1 MKRTMRNRM
10 VAVSAVGG
18 LGLLA
23 AGGAFAA
30 TSNNLIVGSTAIQPA
45 FNVLCTHIGG
55 NFCTDSGGG
64 SGAGITAFKN
74 DTADW
79 EASDAPLAATDI
91 TGFVKSNGYRYF
103 VPAIWG
109 VTLATHFSGEK
120 APIKLSGA
128 VIASIFDGQ
137 VNKWNAKQI
146 TSLNPGVKFPNATI
160 VECVR
165 GDSSGTSYVFSNY
178 LARASSTFLK
188 TVGPASKRPAW
199 KGTVTS
205 YGTGNGLVS
214 ACVNGTSNSIGYVE
228 LATAV
233 GSNKY
238 LASVGHTYKGKTYY
252 TPPTFNSVAAAAS
265 VAATEHGVSLTNI
278 PAMQNGLLNT
288 ASATAYPIAATTVIL
303 AYANYSTLTA
313 HGGGASQWAAVKKF
327 INFTISAKGQNLL
340 PGAHYA
346 KLPAAWIKLDQAQ
359 EKTVKP

>member
-1 MKRTMRNRM
+1 MRNRSIA
-10 VAVSAVGG
+10 VAAVGG

-23 AGGAFAA
+23 AGGAFASS
-30 TSNNLIVGSTAIQPA
+30 SNNLIVGSTAIQPL

-79 EASDAPLAATDI
+79 EASDAPLLPTDV
-91 TGFVKSNGYRYF
+91 TGYVKSNGYRYF
-103 VPAIWG
+103 VPGIWG
-109 VTLATHFSGEK
+109 VAVATHFNGEK
-120 APIKLSGA
+120 SPVKLDGGTL
-128 VIASIFDGQ
+128 ASIFDGQ
-137 VNKWNAKQI
+137 ITKWNAPQI
-146 TSLNPGVKFPNATI
+146 SKLNPGVKLPNATI

-178 LARASSTFLK
+178 LSRVSGTFAH
-188 TVGPASKRPAW
+188 TVGTASKKPLW
-199 KGTVTS
+199 KGTITS
-205 YGTGNGLVS
+205 YGTGNGLES

-228 LATAV
+228 LATAI

-238 LASVGHTYKGKTYY
+238 LAAMGHKYKGKVYF

-278 PAMQNGLLNT
+278 AAMQNGLLNT
-288 ASATAYPIAATTVIL
+288 ASKTAYPIAATTVIL
-303 AYANYSTLTA
+303 TYANYSGLSA

-327 INFTISAKGQNLL
+327 ITYAISAKGQSLL

-346 KLPAAWIKLDQAQ
+346 KLPAAWIKLDQANL
-359 EKTVKP
+359 KTVTP